1 MLACICIQSNKLL
14 ILDFKSFKS
23 PNRIL
28 AFVPESIIGPFMQS
42 LFGFSDGLPRTRN
55 LLKSDNSAACN
66 VISVFSLHSL
76 LERINKQLLL
86 VDKMACEEE

>member
-1 MLACICIQSNKLL
+1 MDCQELVT
-14 ILDFKSFKS
+14 F
-23 PNRIL
+23 
-28 AFVPESIIGPFMQS
+28 
-42 LFGFSDGLPRTRN
+42 
-55 LLKSDNSAACN
+55 LKSDNSAACN

>member
-1 MLACICIQSNKLL
+1 
-14 ILDFKSFKS
+14 
-23 PNRIL
+23 
-28 AFVPESIIGPFMQS
+28 MQS
-42 LFGFSDGLPRTRN
+42 LFGSSDGLPRTRN

-76 LERINKQLLL
+76 LERINKQHLL